1 MLKYPIL
8 KNLSAISF
16 HMPGEVI
23 ITNYSSGERILAN
36 QDDMAPLAR
45 NQ

>member
-8 KNLSAISF
+8 KNLYAISF

-23 ITNYSSGERILAN
+23 ITNYSSGDRILAN